1 MDKLHIVKQGE
12 HVTRIAKQY
21 GFTDYR
27 TIWEHGPNAEL
38 RRKRENPNVLFPG
51 DRLMVPEKALK
62 EEPRPTDQRHRF
74 RVRLLGLK
82 LRIVLQDLARKP
94 IAGAQCELQ
103 VESDVQQLTTNGEG
117 MIQQDI
123 APQAEASLLV
133 VKAPVAAAE
142 AMPLPMPVRI
152 GHLDPVDEVSGQK
165 ARLNNLGYFA
175 GPGEG
180 RSETDNKELFL
191 SAIEEFQ
198 CDHDLVVDGKCGR
211 VTQARLKQVHGS

>member
-1 MDKLHIVKQGE
+1 MDRLHVVRQGE
-12 HVTRIAKQY
+12 HLTRIAKQH

-38 RRKRENPNVLFPG
+38 RRKREDPNVLFPG
-51 DRLMVPEKALK
+51 DRLMVPEKAIK

-82 LRIVLQDLARKP
+82 LRIVLQDLAHKP
-94 IAGAQCELQ
+94 IRGAACELR
-103 VESDVQQLTTNGEG
+103 VESEVDRLTTDGEG
-117 MIQQDI
+117 MIQRDI
-123 APQAEASLLV
+123 APEAESGLLT
-133 VKAPVAAAE
+133 VKDPTEAAE

-175 GPGEG
+175 GPFEG
-180 RSETDNKELFL
+180 RSEDDNKELFL

-198 CDHDLVVDGKCGR
+198 CDHGLVVDGKCGPA
-211 VTQARLKQVHGS
+211 TQARLKQVHGS

>member
-1 MDKLHIVKQGE
+1 MDRTHVVKQGE
-12 HVTRIAKQY
+12 HLSRIAKEY

-38 RRKRENPNVLFPG
+38 RRKRENPNVLFP
-51 DRLMVPEKALK
+51 DDHLMVPERAIK

-74 RVRLLGLK
+74 RVRLVGLK
-82 LRIVLQDLARKP
+82 LRIVLQDLAHKAV
-94 IAGAQCELQ
+94 AGARCELR
-103 VESDVQQLTTNGEG
+103 VESEVNLLTTDGAGLLQRE
-117 MIQQDI
+117 I
-123 APQAEASLLV
+123 APEAENGMLI
-133 VKAPVAAAE
+133 VKTPPTAAE

-175 GPGEG
+175 GPIEG
-180 RSETDNKELFL
+180 RSDEDNKELFL

-198 CDHDLVVDGKCGR
+198 CDHDLLVDGKCGAR
-211 VTQARLKQVHGS
+211 TQAKLKQVHGS

>member
-1 MDKLHIVKQGE
+1 MDRTHIVTQGE
-12 HVTRIAKQY
+12 HLSRIAKQY

-38 RRKRENPNVLFPG
+38 RKKRDNPNVLFPG
-51 DRLMVPEKALK
+51 DRLFVPEKALK

-74 RVRLLGLK
+74 QVRRPTLR
-82 LRIVLQDLARKP
+82 LRIVLQDLARKA
-94 IAGAQCELQ
+94 IAGARCELR
-103 VESDVQQLTTNGEG
+103 VESEVGQLTTDGDG
-117 MIQQDI
+117 LLQRAI
-123 APQAEASLLV
+123 APDVENGVLLV
-133 VKAPVAAAE
+133 QAPVPAAE

-180 RSETDNKELFL
+180 RSDADNAELFL

-198 CDHDLVVDGKCGR
+198 CDHDLIVDGKCGPR
-211 VTQARLKQVHGS
+211 TQAKLKQVHGS